1 MGKLFFTEEHQLTE
15 TSPVV
20 QWLKLHAFNA
30 RGPGSIPLQ
39 GNRSHMLQL
48 KIPHAA
54 TKKLSHMKILHDATK
69 TWRSQIN
76 K

>member
-1 MGKLFFTEEHQLTE
+1 MGKLFFIEKHQLTE

-20 QWLKLHAFNA
+20 QWLKLHASNA
-30 RGPGSIPLQ
+30 RGPGSIPVQ

-48 KIPHAA
+48 KILHAA
-54 TKKLSHMKILHDATK
+54 TKKRSHMKIVHAATK
-69 TWRSQIN
+69 TWCSQIN